1 MLLSRSLVR
10 VPQRLPGYI
19 CLLVL
24 LSACGSSQ
32 SVRLNNESSD
42 TRPISP
48 AASEAIEARILDL
61 YADWENT
68 PYRLGGSD
76 RRGIDCSA
84 YVKEVYDS
92 AFGIDLPRT
101 TLQQVG
107 VGDPIKKHELQAGDL
122 VFFLPSGKRTR
133 HVGIYLSDGQFTHA
147 STSQGVTTSH
157 LDEAYWQSAY
167 WTARRV
173 VPPEASTVTEADA
186 QSSET
191 PSLISP
197 VSKKKS
203 TKRTGW

>member
-10 VPQRLPGYI
+10 VPQRLSGYV
-19 CLLVL
+19 CLLAL

-32 SVRLNNESSD
+32 SVRLSNESTD
-42 TRPISP
+42 TRFTSS

-61 YADWENT
+61 YTTWEST

-133 HVGIYLSDGQFTHA
+133 HVGIYLSEGRFTHA
-147 STSQGVTTSH
+147 STSQGVTTSY
-157 LDEAYWQSAY
+157 LDEAYWQRAY

-173 VPPEASTVTEADA
+173 VPPGAATVTTADA
-186 QSSET
+186 QSPEP
-191 PSLISP
+191 PSLIMP

-203 TKRTGW
+203 SKRTGW